1 MPKSES
7 LPVLFALLSNSE
19 QIATVAFYKRVTVS
33 DSLPLL
39 FTKEQCEREPQFHS
53 LAHKKRVI
61 RFKNKKNM
69 KIKRNGFR
77 HFFTAE

>member
-1 MPKSES
+1 MFTVFHLFMPKSES

-19 QIATVAFYKRVTVS
+19 QIATVDFYKRVTVS

-53 LAHKKRVI
+53 LAHKKTSDSLE
-61 RFKNKKNM
+61 K
-69 KIKRNGFR
+69 
-77 HFFTAE
+77 